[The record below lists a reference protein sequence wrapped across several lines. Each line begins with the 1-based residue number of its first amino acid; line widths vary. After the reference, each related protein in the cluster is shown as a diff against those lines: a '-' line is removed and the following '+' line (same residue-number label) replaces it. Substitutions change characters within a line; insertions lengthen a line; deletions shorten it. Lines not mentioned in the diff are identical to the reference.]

1 MQVILTHE
9 QSDFDAVASLLG
21 ASLLNEHALPALPR
35 RLNRNVQAFINFYGI
50 ELPFHRLE
58 DLPGQSIDSVILVD
72 TQSLPTLRGMSDHMQ
87 VHVFDHH
94 PLRSSTPKQW
104 KVHSEKL
111 GATTTIFVEQL
122 CEHSGGMNVVHAS
135 LLLLGIYE
143 DTGSLTYESTTP
155 RDIRA
160 AAALLERGANLR
172 IVSEYLNPPLSPEQR
187 VLYDQLLNSLNILQ
201 INNQQ
206 IAIAQGTAREM
217 NEEISSVAHK
227 LRDLIDP
234 DALFILV
241 STKDGIRMVARSS
254 TPHINVA
261 RIAAH
266 FNGGG
271 HDRASAALITQ
282 SPPKSDQEE
291 AQLLESALEELLRV
305 LPDHVNPPI
314 SVGQIMSARPLVI
327 SPETSVQD
335 AAQIMQRYGYEG
347 YPVVKDNL
355 VIGLLNRRAV
365 DRAISHKLELN
376 AGSLMEAGNVFVYKS
391 DSLEELQRV
400 MTDSGWGQVPVISR
414 STREIIGI
422 VTRTDLLKTMTGGRI
437 TPADRRKMAARL
449 ESALPPARLALLNQ
463 VAQESYQQKTAVYI
477 VGGFVRDLLLNRP
490 SLDFDIVVEGN
501 AIALARALV
510 DRFGGRIIS
519 HRRFGTA
526 KWWLDE
532 IREPLAKQLSN
543 GAKISPEDLP
553 LSLDL
558 ISARTE
564 FYNYPTA
571 LPTVERSSI
580 KLDLHRRDFTINT
593 LALRLDGHHYGELYD
608 YWGGLPDLQ
617 RGVIRVLHS
626 LSFID
631 DPTRMLRAVRFE
643 QRFEFHIDNRTR
655 QLMEEARDML
665 RQVTGHRLRHELDLM
680 LSESRPD
687 AMLARLQSLELLQAI
702 QPDLSW
708 SEDLAQP
715 LRSALQQPIAPIWE
729 LENQPTGS
737 SGLRQNLAYL
747 VWLGRIEKATLEKIS
762 HRLRFTSQLHKQIIE
777 TSLLNHDL
785 EKISAYQ
792 PSQVVARLESLSRSS
807 LYAVYLLNPH
817 APAREYLVKYITQ
830 WSKVQALS
838 TGHQL
843 RQAGLNPGP
852 VYKKILISL
861 RNAWLDG
868 QISTPAEEQELL
880 SILVDSAHKAN
891 HV

>member
-9 QSDFDAVASLLG
+9 QSDFDAIASLLG
-21 ASLLNEHALPALPR
+21 ASLLHEQALPVLPR
-35 RLNRNVQAFINFYGI
+35 RLNRNVQAFVNFYGI
-50 ELPFHRLE
+50 ELPFHRPE
-58 DLPGQSIDSVILVD
+58 DLPAQPIESAILVD
-72 TQSLPTLRGMSDHMQ
+72 TQSLPSIKNMADLTHVQ
-87 VHVFDHH
+87 VFDHH
-94 PLRSSTPKQW
+94 PIKANTPKHW
-104 KVHSEKL
+104 KIHTEKL
-111 GATTTIFVEQL
+111 GATATIFAERL
-122 CEHSGGMNVVHAS
+122 CEHSGGLNVIHAS

-155 RDIRA
+155 RDVRA

-172 IVSEYLNPPLSPEQR
+172 IVTEYLNPPLSPDQR
-187 VLYDQLLNSLNILQ
+187 VLYDQLLDSLKILQ

-206 IAIAQGTAREM
+206 IAISLGTAREM

-234 DALFILV
+234 DAFFILV

-261 RIAAH
+261 NIAKQ

-271 HDRASAALITQ
+271 HDRAAAALITPSPAQ
-282 SPPKSDQEE
+282 SNEE
-291 AQLLESALEELLRV
+291 EKLQLHSALENLLEILPEHV
-305 LPDHVNPPI
+305 LPPI
-314 SVGQIMSARPLVI
+314 SVGQIMSAKPLVI
-327 SPETSVQD
+327 SPETSVTD

-347 YPVVKDNL
+347 YPVVKDNK

-365 DRAISHKLELN
+365 DRAISHKLDLT

-391 DSLEELQRV
+391 DTLEQLQAV
-400 MTDSGWGQVPVISR
+400 MTESGWGQVPVISR
-414 STREIIGI
+414 SSGEIIGI
-422 VTRTDLLKTMTGGRI
+422 VTRTDLLKTLTGGRI
-437 TPADRRKMAARL
+437 TPADRRKMTARL
-449 ESALPPARLALLNQ
+449 ESALPPARLALLNE
-463 VAQESYQQKTAVYI
+463 VAKESHLQKTAVYI

-510 DRFGGRIIS
+510 EKFGGRVIS

-532 IREPLAKQLSN
+532 IREELAIQLSN
-543 GAKISPEDLP
+543 GAKISPDDLP

-665 RQVTGHRLRHELDLM
+665 RQVTGQRLRHELDLM
-680 LSESRPD
+680 LAESRAD
-687 AMLARLQSLELLQAI
+687 SMLSRLQSLDLLRAIHPNLTWNEELSK
-702 QPDLSW
+702 PF
-708 SEDLAQP
+708 
-715 LRSALQQPIAPIWE
+715 RKVLQQPVPQGWE
-729 LENQPTGS
+729 LNNQPEDE
-737 SGLRQNLAYL
+737 LRQNLAYL
-747 VWLGRIEKATLEKIS
+747 VWLSRMEKPALKDVS
-762 HRLRFTSQLHKQIIE
+762 NRLRFTSQLQKQLIE
-777 TSLLNHDL
+777 TAQLNYDL
-785 EKISAYQ
+785 SQLQTFK
-792 PSQVVARLESLSRSS
+792 PSQIVARLEAISKSS
-807 LYAVYLLNPH
+807 LYVVYLLNPDN
-817 APAREYLVKYITQ
+817 PAREFLLKYVQ
-830 WSKVQALS
+830 HWSKVHPLT
-838 TGHQL
+838 TGHEL
-843 RQAGLNPGP
+843 RQAGLPPGP
-852 VYKKILISL
+852 VYKEILTAL

-868 QISTPAEEQELL
+868 QISTNAEEIKLL
-880 SILVDSAHKAN
+880 AHLVANSKASSDS
-891 HV
+891 